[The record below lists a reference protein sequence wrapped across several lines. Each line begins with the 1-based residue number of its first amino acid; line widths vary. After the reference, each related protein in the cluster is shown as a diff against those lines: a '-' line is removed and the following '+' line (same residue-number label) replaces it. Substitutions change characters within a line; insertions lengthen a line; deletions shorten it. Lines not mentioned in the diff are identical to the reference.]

1 MEVRYAIFICS
12 VPKVTMNNGHFFSF
26 LLKMTSRILIR
37 SFEINPDSKIA
48 LSKVILDAAVQAL
61 SEILYVEVEEN
72 TLDFNFYQT
81 TFNGYLQP
89 SLYSKLADDKDF
101 KVWYFV
107 IKIVL
112 TYCEKKLF

>member
-1 MEVRYAIFICS
+1 M
-12 VPKVTMNNGHFFSF
+12 VPKVIITDIFSCHLKMSQKKLTCLNFFFFSN
-26 LLKMTSRILIR
+26 IA
-37 SFEINPDSKIA
+37 FEINSDSKIA

-101 KVWYFV
+101 KVPLNIFR
-107 IKIVL
+107 
-112 TYCEKKLF
+112 LFHNFF

>member
-1 MEVRYAIFICS
+1 
-12 VPKVTMNNGHFFSF
+12 
-26 LLKMTSRILIR
+26 MTSQKKKLTCLKILILYFPKNIA
-37 SFEINPDSKIA
+37 FEINPDCKIA
-48 LSKVILDAAVQAL
+48 FSKVILDAGVQAL

-112 TYCEKKLF
+112 TCFEKKLF

>member
-1 MEVRYAIFICS
+1 MPQNLDL
-12 VPKVTMNNGHFFSF
+12 PKD
-26 LLKMTSRILIR
+26 IA
-37 SFEINPDSKIA
+37 FEINPDNKIA
-48 LSKVILDAAVQAL
+48 LSKVILDAGVQAL

-101 KVWYFV
+101 KVCTNKYF
-107 IKIVL
+107 
-112 TYCEKKLF
+112 